1 MEGVHSHATI
11 QGTQRHRTH
20 GSRSGMPSNNLG
32 NALAKDLEPSVK
44 TQVGLLTETLET
56 WSLLRYGTWPQLMC
70 CALLQFRSQRS
81 EEVRLECRSKW
92 VARMMIKTVNNE
104 EGTNSRHRG

>member
-70 CALLQFRSQRS
+70 CALVAVQIP
-81 EEVRLECRSKW
+81 EVR
-92 VARMMIKTVNNE
+92 
-104 EGTNSRHRG
+104 RGQVGVSEQVGSSNDDQDSEQ